1 MVSLVLQLCLVV
13 TIEIILNF
21 IKYFFWISVKW
32 NFELYTT
39 IQVSVLLTN
48 N

>member
-21 IKYFFWISVKW
+21 IKYFFG
-32 NFELYTT
+32 F
-39 IQVSVLLTN
+39 LLNGILNSTQQYKFRYC
-48 N
+48 